1 LALINERQWQGRV
14 LQWTSELLKNYPDLP
29 FSKVDQEF
37 EVLVAGK
44 TRRFN
49 DLTLFD
55 KQGKPVCVFE
65 LKLPDKSDGRSPRY
79 LPVVNKTHETADAM
93 GSDYLVTWNVNS
105 AVLWK
110 TYLPGHAPYERSLAQ
125 YPSITTIYSSE
136 ALDLSN
142 IEAELKQ
149 WLRDFLQELDTGYVI
164 GNKKMKCDASGNRFL
179 LFTLDDFAM

>member
-1 LALINERQWQGRV
+1 MATINERQWQGRV

-29 FSKVDQEF
+29 FSRVDQEF

-79 LPVVNKTHETADAM
+79 LPVVTKTHETADAM
-93 GSDYLVTWNVNS
+93 GADYFVTWNVNS

-110 TYLPGHAPYERSLAQ
+110 TYLPGRAPYERSMVQ
-125 YPSITTIYSSE
+125 YPAITTIYSSE
-136 ALDLSN
+136 ALDLPE
-142 IEAELKQ
+142 IEASLKK
-149 WLRDFLQELDTGYVI
+149 WLNIYIR
-164 GNKKMKCDASGNRFL
+164 
-179 LFTLDDFAM
+179 LFFYRAPWQIQSMLYTEACTVCSL